1 MRKGPKSK
9 VPASA
14 PPAAADTKKKGKVAR
29 KWEEDG
35 PGKIDYSEKGGQ
47 QEVLTS
53 LCCVLRS
60 SSRANVVVVL
70 AASTV

>member
-9 VPASA
+9 VPAAA

-35 PGKIDYSEKGGQ
+35 PGKIDYSEGKGGQ

-53 LCCVLRS
+53 ISLCCVLRS
-60 SSRANVVVVL
+60 
-70 AASTV
+70 